1 MIETTHIASLALR
14 RVEDWFAAKGWTP
27 FAFQRD
33 TWQAYL
39 DGHSG
44 LVHASTG
51 TGKTLA
57 VWLGPVIEGW
67 IEGQGEEQHDGHHTN
82 HRTRHRAK
90 RDDAPP
96 LRVLWI
102 TPLRALAADTEAAL
116 REPMEALGLPWTLE
130 RRTGDTA
137 ASLRAR
143 QKERLPTVL
152 ITTPESLSLM
162 LSWPHA
168 REQFAHLRCVVVDEW
183 HELLSTK
190 RGTQT
195 ELALA
200 RLRRWR
206 PALRT
211 WGLSA
216 TLGNLEVAMQ
226 ALLGHGESGVE
237 NRVSSPRPTAHGQ
250 RLIRGYAPKAIEI
263 DALIP
268 DTIERFPWAGHLG
281 LVMLPHVVRAIDQSR
296 STLIFTNTRSQTETW
311 YQAILDARPD
321 WAGQL
326 ALHHGSLDRAEREF
340 VEQGLKAGR
349 LRAVVCTSSL
359 DLGVDFS
366 PVDRVLQI
374 GSPKGVARLL
384 QRAGRSGHAPGRP
397 SRVTCVPTH
406 ALELI
411 EFAAVRDAVQQGH
424 IESRSPAEKPLD
436 VLAQHVVTVAAGGGF
451 RGDELL
457 AEVRTA
463 YAYRHLS
470 DAEWAWVLEFVTR
483 GGRALGAYP
492 DFRRVVEREG
502 EYHIADDEV
511 AKRHRLSIGTI
522 VSDAAITVQYLRGG
536 RLGTVEE
543 SFVAWLKPGE
553 CFMFAGRLLEFVRL
567 HENTAWVRQAPKQ
580 RSHVPRWM
588 GARMPLSTE
597 LAHALRRKLEDARE
611 GRFEGPEMS
620 AVRPLLE
627 LQMQRSRL
635 PEPNELLIE
644 RTITRDGHHLF
655 VYPFDG
661 RAVHEGMA
669 ALVAYRLSRLRPI
682 SFSFAINDYGFEL
695 LSPDRVV
702 LGDETTEDA
711 TTAVSMLRTLF
722 APDHL
727 ADDLVA
733 GLNAAALARRQF
745 REIARIAGLI
755 TEGLPHRRKS
765 NKQMQASSNLFYDVF
780 SKYDP
785 DNPLLVQAHREVL
798 EKQLEDSRLAR
809 ALQRIVAGKIT
820 LVDVDRPT
828 PLAFPLVVDRLREQ
842 LSSESLLERVRKMQA
857 QYEAE

>member
-33 TWQAYL
+33 AWQAYL

-67 IEGQGEEQHDGHHTN
+67 IEGQGEEQHDGHRTN
-82 HRTRHRAK
+82 HRTKHRAK

-162 LSWPHA
+162 LSWPHV

-200 RLRRWR
+200 RLRRWC

-216 TLGNLEVAMQ
+216 TLGNLAVAMQ

-237 NRVSSPRPTAHGQ
+237 NQASSPRPTAHGR
-250 RLIRGYAPKAIEI
+250 RLIRGHTPKAIEI
-263 DALIP
+263 DSLIP
-268 DTIERFPWAGHLG
+268 GAIERFPWAGHLG
-281 LVMLPHVVRAIDQSR
+281 LVMLPHVVSVIDHSR

-340 VEQGLKAGR
+340 VEQGLKSGR

-384 QRAGRSGHAPGRP
+384 QRAGRSGHAPGQP

-436 VLAQHVVTVAAGGGF
+436 VLAQHVVTVAASGGF

-457 AEVRTA
+457 AEVRMA

-470 DAEWAWVLEFVTR
+470 NEEWAWVLEFVTR

-502 EYHIADDEV
+502 WYHIADDEV

-580 RSHVPRWM
+580 RSYVPRWM

-702 LGDETTEDA
+702 LGGETGEEDA
-711 TTAVSMLRTLF
+711 AVSMLRALF
-722 APDHL
+722 TPDHL
-727 ADDLVA
+727 ADDLAA

-765 NKQMQASSNLFYDVF
+765 NKQMQASSNLFYEVF

-785 DNPLLVQAHREVL
+785 DNPLLAQAHREVL

-857 QYEAE
+857 QYEAK